1 LLKNWRK
8 DGVAARAKARAF
20 IAKGMLGQKPK
31 ISRSLPAGSVVKCSD
46 NTGARELRVIQVME
60 YKGRL
65 RRVPAAAVGDMIV
78 ASVRKGTPD
87 MRKKIFQAVV
97 VRQKKPYRRSDGI
110 WVQFEDNAAVIMT
123 PEGEMRGS
131 EIRGP
136 VAKEAAERWPR
147 IASAASIIV

>member
-1 LLKNWRK
+1 M
-8 DGVAARAKARAF
+8 AARAKARAF
-20 IAKGMLGQKPK
+20 IAKGMIGQRPK
-31 ISRSLPAGSVVKCSD
+31 ISTGLLSGSIVKCTD
-46 NTGARELRVIQVME
+46 NTGARKLRVIQVMG

-65 RRVPAAAVGDMIV
+65 GRIPAAAVGDRV
-78 ASVRKGTPD
+78 VVSVRKGTPD
-87 MRKKIFQAVV
+87 MRKKMFQAVL
-97 VRQKKPYRRSDGI
+97 VRQKKPYRRADGV

>member
-1 LLKNWRK
+1 M
-8 DGVAARAKARAF
+8 AAKAKGRGL
-20 IAKGMLGQKPK
+20 IAKGMLGQAPK
-31 ISRSLPAGSVVKCSD
+31 ISKGLLAGSVVKCAD
-46 NTGARELRVIQVME
+46 NSGARAIRIIQVMG

-65 RRVPAAAVGDMIV
+65 RRVPKAAVGDMV
-78 ASVRKGTPD
+78 VVSVRRGAPD
-87 MRKKIFQAVV
+87 MRKKIFRAVL
-97 VRQKKPYRRSDGI
+97 VRQKRPFRRTDGD

-131 EIRGP
+131 EIKGP

>member
-1 LLKNWRK
+1 M
-8 DGVAARAKARAF
+8 AARARARAF
-20 IAKGMLGQKPK
+20 VARGMIGQRPK
-31 ISRSLPAGSVVKCSD
+31 ISRGLPAGAVVKCTD
-46 NTGARELRVIQVME
+46 NSGAKELRVIQVIG

-65 RRVPAAAVGDMIV
+65 RRVPAAAIGDMV
-78 ASVRKGTPD
+78 VVSVRKGTPD
-87 MRKKIFQAVV
+87 MRRKIFRAVV
-97 VRQKKPYRRSDGI
+97 VRQKKLYRRAEGI
-110 WVQFEDNAAVIMT
+110 WVQFEDNSAVIMT

>member
-1 LLKNWRK
+1 M
-8 DGVAARAKARAF
+8 AARARTRALIAR
-20 IAKGMLGQKPK
+20 GMIGQRPK
-31 ISRSLPAGSVVKCSD
+31 ISKGLPAGAVVRCTD
-46 NTGARELRVIQVME
+46 NSGARELRLIQVIG

-65 RRVPAAAVGDMIV
+65 RRIPAAAVGDMV
-78 ASVRKGTPD
+78 VVSVRKGTPD
-87 MRKKIFQAVV
+87 MRKKIFRAVV
-97 VRQKKPYRRSDGI
+97 VRQKKPFRRAEGV

>member
-1 LLKNWRK
+1 
-8 DGVAARAKARAF
+8 VAARAKMRALV
-20 IAKGMLGQKPK
+20 AKGMIGQRPK
-31 ISRSLPAGSVVKCSD
+31 ISRGLPAGSILRCAD
-46 NTGARELRVIQVME
+46 NTGAKELRLVQVMG

-65 RRVPAAAVGDMIV
+65 RRVPSAAVGDRITV
-78 ASVRKGTPD
+78 SVRHGTPD

-97 VRQKKPYRRSDGI
+97 IRQRKPYRRPDGFWI
-110 WVQFEDNAAVIMT
+110 QFEDNAAVIIT
-123 PEGEMRGS
+123 PDGEMKGT

>member
-1 LLKNWRK
+1 M
-8 DGVAARAKARAF
+8 AARARARAF
-20 IAKGMLGQKPK
+20 MARGVLGQRPK
-31 ISRSLPAGSVVKCSD
+31 ISRGLPVGSVVKCTD
-46 NTGARELRVIQVME
+46 NTGARKLRVIQVMG

-78 ASVRKGTPD
+78 VSVRKGPPD

-97 VRQKKPYRRSDGI
+97 VRQRKPYRRADGM